1 MFCKYYFRK
10 GSKFMQKI
18 NEFTYEIEAKD
29 IKDKFAKRPSDTNKG
44 DYGYVG
50 IMGGS
55 LEYSGAVKLANLS
68 ASSMRAGCG
77 VVRLIVPEGIAKT
90 VAPYLLEQTIF
101 AIDDECNKIKF
112 NKGQID
118 KALNKL
124 KALAIGMGWGQS
136 EEYERILEYILNNY
150 NLPVVIDADGL
161 NTISKMNMDILR
173 NTKCKVILAP
183 HLKEF
188 ERLSKIKIE
197 DVKQDEINFAKD
209 FAKEYNVILLLKGP
223 TTVVTNGDEVY
234 LVKRGCAGMATAGS
248 GDVLSG
254 ILVGLLGYNEPDI
267 LTVAAGAYLN
277 GLAGE
282 IAQEKYTDI
291 SIIASD
297 TAKCFPEAIKMIRSY
312 YNERSSFKN

>member
-1 MFCKYYFRK
+1 ML
-10 GSKFMQKI
+10 KI
-18 NEFTYEIEAKD
+18 NEFTYEIETKD
-29 IKDKFAKRPSDTNKG
+29 IKNKFIQRQRDTNKG

-68 ASSMRAGCG
+68 ASAMRAGCG
-77 VVRLIVPEGIAKT
+77 VVRVIVPEGIAKA

-101 AIDDECNKIKF
+101 PMNDNANKMVF
-112 NKGQID
+112 SEEQINE
-118 KALNKL
+118 ALAKL

-136 EEYERILEYILNNY
+136 KEYEKILEYILGNY
-150 NLPVVIDADGL
+150 NIPVIIDADGL
-161 NTISKMNMDILR
+161 NTISKMNMDILKS
-173 NTKCKVILAP
+173 TKCKVILTP

-197 DVKQDEINFAKD
+197 DIKQDEITIAKD
-209 FAKEYNVILLLKGP
+209 FAKKYDVILLLKGP
-223 TTVVTNGDEVY
+223 TTVVTDGEKVY
-234 LVKRGCAGMATAGS
+234 LVKRGCSGMATAGS

-267 LTVAAGAYLN
+267 LTVATGAYLN

-291 SIIASD
+291 SMIASD
-297 TAKCFPEAIKMIRSY
+297 TVKCLPKEIKKIREDSI
-312 YNERSSFKN
+312 

>member
-1 MFCKYYFRK
+1 ML
-10 GSKFMQKI
+10 KI
-18 NEFTYEIEAKD
+18 NEFTYEIETKD
-29 IKDKFAKRPSDTNKG
+29 IKNKFVNRPSDTNKG

-68 ASSMRAGCG
+68 ASAMRAGCG
-77 VVRLIVPEGIAKT
+77 VVRLIVPEEIAEAI
-90 VAPYLLEQTIF
+90 APYLLEQTIF
-101 AIDDECNKIKF
+101 PMNDNANKMVF
-112 NKGQID
+112 SEEQINE
-118 KALNKL
+118 ALAKL

-136 EEYERILEYILNNY
+136 KEYEKILEYILGNY
-150 NLPVVIDADGL
+150 NIPVVIDADGL
-161 NTISKMNMDILR
+161 NTISKMNMDIL
-173 NTKCKVILAP
+173 NSTKCKVILTP

-197 DVKQDEINFAKD
+197 DIKQDEITIAKD
-209 FAKEYNVILLLKGP
+209 FAKKYDVILLLKGP
-223 TTVVTNGDEVY
+223 TTVVTDGENVY
-234 LVKRGCAGMATAGS
+234 LVKKGCPGMATAGS

-267 LTVAAGAYLN
+267 LTVATGAYLN

-291 SIIASD
+291 SMIASD
-297 TAKCFPEAIKMIRSY
+297 TVKCLPEAIKKIRE
-312 YNERSSFKN
+312 N

>member
-1 MFCKYYFRK
+1 ML
-10 GSKFMQKI
+10 KI
-18 NEFTYEIEAKD
+18 NEVIYEIETKD
-29 IKDKFAKRPSDTNKG
+29 IKNKFVNRPSDTNKG

-68 ASSMRAGCG
+68 ASAMRAGCG
-77 VVRLIVPEGIAKT
+77 VVRLIVPGGIAKV

-101 AIDDECNKIKF
+101 PMNDNANKMVF
-112 NKGQID
+112 SEEQINE
-118 KALNKL
+118 ALAKL

-136 EEYERILEYILNNY
+136 KEYEKILEYILGNY
-150 NLPVVIDADGL
+150 NIPVVIDADGL
-161 NTISKMNMDILR
+161 NTISKMNMDIL
-173 NTKCKVILAP
+173 NSTKCKVILTP

-197 DVKQDEINFAKD
+197 DIKQDEITIAKD
-209 FAKEYNVILLLKGP
+209 FAKKYDVILLLKGP
-223 TTVVTNGDEVY
+223 TTVVTDGENVY
-234 LVKRGCAGMATAGS
+234 LVKKGCPGMATAGS

-267 LTVAAGAYLN
+267 LTVATGAYLN

-291 SIIASD
+291 SMIASD
-297 TAKCFPEAIKMIRSY
+297 TVKCLPEAIKKIR
-312 YNERSSFKN
+312 EI